1 MAPQN
6 ANRNLH
12 KAKNARKDEFY
23 TQLTD
28 IKNELRHYKTHF
40 KNKVIYCN
48 CDDPRMSNFFHYFS
62 FNFEDLGLKKLIAT
76 CYQNQNRDLFSQHDS
91 ERAIYLEYHGVTP
104 RNKEVY
110 ALIFILGYFLHL
122 HWW

>member
-28 IKNELRHYKTHF
+28 IENELKHYRHAWLI
-40 KNKVIYCN
+40 NKGEMFCNSYNRVI
-48 CDDPRMSNFFHYFS
+48 
-62 FNFEDLGLKKLIAT
+62 
-76 CYQNQNRDLFSQHDS
+76 
-91 ERAIYLEYHGVTP
+91 
-104 RNKEVY
+104 
-110 ALIFILGYFLHL
+110 
-122 HWW
+122 